1 MLVPVLLFLVGF
13 GLLIKGGDWFV
24 DGSVGIARRFH
35 LPELL
40 IGATIVSI
48 GTTLPEVMVSSQ
60 AALEGNAG
68 ISYGNAI
75 GSIICNTSL
84 IAAITISVRPGK
96 VNPKSFALPTAF
108 FFAAAISY
116 ALVAWTAGRFQ
127 RWMGILYLV
136 AFAVYMIVS
145 TMHMKKHPE
154 LAEEEE
160 AEEEGGKPRTL
171 WQEILLLVVGAA
183 AIAVGARFLVDNGT
197 KIAAALGVPDSV
209 IGLTMVALGTSLPEL
224 ITAITSLV
232 KGHGSLSLGNVIGAN
247 LFNVVLV
254 SGAAITI
261 SPFAIPAEK
270 TILNGINSSLVIDL
284 PIMLGVMAVMC
295 LPALLKGRLKRWQGI
310 LLLCVYVAFT
320 VYQFVYCQAKP
331 KKKTAAASCSGFSF
345 AEKSDRH
352 PARISKRTAPSRAV
366 AAERRDSRE
375 QFMPEVSAA
384 MVTAAQPS
392 VGMLWLMVR
401 MLAPERAK
409 TESTSERTPDWFLSR
424 A

>member
-84 IAAITISVRPGK
+84 IAAITITVSPGK
-96 VNPKSFALPTAF
+96 VNPKSFSLPTAF
-108 FFAAAISY
+108 FFAAAVSY
-116 ALVAWTAGRFQ
+116 ALVAWTAGRFA
-127 RWMGILYLV
+127 RWMGLAYL
-136 AFAVYMIVS
+136 AVFVIYMVVS

-154 LAEEEE
+154 LAEEGEEEE
-160 AEEEGGKPRTL
+160 AGGKERTL
-171 WQEILLLVVGAA
+171 IQELILLVLGAA

-224 ITAITSLV
+224 VTAVTSLV

-247 LFNVVLV
+247 LFNIVLV
-254 SGAAITI
+254 SGAAVTI

-270 TILNGINSSLVIDL
+270 TIMGGINSSLIVDI
-284 PIMLGVMAVMC
+284 PIMLAVMSIMC
-295 LPALLKGRLKRWQGI
+295 LPALKKGELKRWQGI
-310 LLLCVYVAFT
+310 LLLCIYAAFT
-320 VYQFVYCQAKP
+320 VYQFV
-331 KKKTAAASCSGFSF
+331 S
-345 AEKSDRH
+345 
-352 PARISKRTAPSRAV
+352 
-366 AAERRDSRE
+366 
-375 QFMPEVSAA
+375 
-384 MVTAAQPS
+384 
-392 VGMLWLMVR
+392 
-401 MLAPERAK
+401 
-409 TESTSERTPDWFLSR
+409 
-424 A
+424 

>member
-60 AALEGNAG
+60 AAMQGNAG

-84 IAAITISVRPGK
+84 IAALTITASPGK
-96 VNPKSFALPTAF
+96 VQPKSFALPTAF
-108 FFAAAISY
+108 FFAAALSY
-116 ALVAWTAGRFQ
+116 AAIAWTAGRFE
-127 RWMGILYLV
+127 RWMGFLYLAV
-136 AFAVYMIVS
+136 FVVYMLVS
-145 TMHMKKHPE
+145 TLQMKKHPE

-160 AEEEGGKPRTL
+160 EAADGKERSL
-171 WQEILLLVVGAA
+171 AIELLLLVVGAA
-183 AIAVGARFLVDNGT
+183 AIALGARFLVDNGT

-232 KGHGSLSLGNVIGAN
+232 KGHGSLSLGNIIGAN
-247 LFNVVLV
+247 LFNIVLV
-254 SGAAITI
+254 SGAAISI

-270 TILNGINSSLVIDL
+270 TVLGGINSSLVIDL
-284 PIMLGVMAVMC
+284 PVMLAVMAIMC
-295 LPALLKGRLKRWQGI
+295 LPALIKGALKRWQGI
-310 LLLCVYVAFT
+310 LLLGIYAGFT
-320 VYQFVYCQAKP
+320 IYQFV
-331 KKKTAAASCSGFSF
+331 S
-345 AEKSDRH
+345 
-352 PARISKRTAPSRAV
+352 
-366 AAERRDSRE
+366 
-375 QFMPEVSAA
+375 
-384 MVTAAQPS
+384 
-392 VGMLWLMVR
+392 
-401 MLAPERAK
+401 
-409 TESTSERTPDWFLSR
+409 
-424 A
+424 